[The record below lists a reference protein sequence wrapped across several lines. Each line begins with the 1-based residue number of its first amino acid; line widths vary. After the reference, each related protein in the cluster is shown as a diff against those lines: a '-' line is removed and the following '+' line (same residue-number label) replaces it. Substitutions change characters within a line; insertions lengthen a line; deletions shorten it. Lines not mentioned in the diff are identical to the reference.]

1 VNVFETALHKVRRAP
16 QRGADDSLRA
26 DDCSSE
32 ATDAVQHGEAMRL
45 PAKHALKKMGAA
57 AARGAAC
64 QRLNSIQ
71 FNSIPV
77 TVTVTDCHCHTR
89 ERKVYCQIIREDQT
103 YFS

>member
-1 VNVFETALHKVRRAP
+1 MNVFETALHKVRRAP

-57 AARGAAC
+57 AARGA
-64 QRLNSIQ
+64 RFKGIQ
-71 FNSIPV
+71 FNSSHSHSHV
-77 TVTVTDCHCHTR
+77 SLSHTGK
-89 ERKVYCQIIREDQT
+89 E
-103 YFS
+103 SLLLNNS